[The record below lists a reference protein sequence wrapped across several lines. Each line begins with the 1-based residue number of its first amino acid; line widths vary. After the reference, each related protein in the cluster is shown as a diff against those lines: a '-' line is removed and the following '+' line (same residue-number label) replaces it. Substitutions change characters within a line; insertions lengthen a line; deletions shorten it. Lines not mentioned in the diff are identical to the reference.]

1 MIIKKITSFVLAA
14 ISIIGCAAVCA
25 MPVSAEDEPQVVNA
39 KSAYVYNLDNKK
51 AVYSYQGDET
61 VYPTSTVKIMT
72 GILALEELGSRLDET
87 ITVTAEMLS
96 EVTGNNIGLKAGE
109 QIAVKDLIGATLVN
123 GANDAA
129 YALAYTVSGSASA
142 FVQKMNARAA
152 ELGAHNTR
160 YTNPTGIHNDNMVTT
175 ARDTCTIA
183 LYAYSMDSF
192 MDFASSLSWT
202 ISATNTSSVRTLY
215 NRNCLLSLYYE
226 KDYYYKK
233 ARGMN
238 AGSTYEGGYCV
249 VTTASNGDLTYL
261 AVVMNADSVDNT
273 IYSYTNAKNLLEWAF
288 DSFMYLDVL
297 SPDQTV
303 CEIPVTLAT
312 GIDYVTLVSKDTL
325 SVFLPSD
332 TDISKEISL
341 SWTTETEELQAPIQ
355 KGQTVGR
362 VTAMYNDEPIGT
374 ADLISTA
381 DISRSDMLYGLYK
394 IGQFTKSRFFIAA
407 LVSAVILSVV
417 YVLGTAYLRQR
428 RKNSRYR

>member
-1 MIIKKITSFVLAA
+1 MKKIISFILSAVTV
-14 ISIIGCAAVCA
+14 IGCLISFAVPLA
-25 MPVSAEDEPQVVNA
+25 SEKGEPAVTNA
-39 KSAYVYNLDNKK
+39 KSAYVYNLDNDK
-51 AVYSYQGDET
+51 AVFAYNGDEP
-61 VYPTSTVKIMT
+61 VFPTSTVKIMT
-72 GILALEELGSRLDET
+72 GLLAIEALGARLDET
-87 ITVTAEMLS
+87 VTITSEMLS
-96 EVTGNNIGLKAGE
+96 EVTGNNIGLKTGE
-109 QIAVKDLIGATLVN
+109 QVSVRDLIGATLVN

-142 FVQKMNARAA
+142 FVQKMNTRAA

-160 YTNPTGIHNDNMVTT
+160 YTNPTGIHNENMVTT
-175 ARDTCTIA
+175 AKDTCTIA
-183 LYAYSMDSF
+183 LYAYNTEGF
-192 MDFASSLSWT
+192 MDFASALSWT
-202 ISATNTSSVRTLY
+202 IKATNISQVRSLY

-226 KDYYYKK
+226 KDYYYNK

-249 VTTASNGDLTYL
+249 VTTATNGELTYL
-261 AVVMNADSVDNT
+261 TVVMDAESVDNK
-273 IYSYTNAKNLLEWAF
+273 IYSYINAKELLEWAF
-288 DSFMYLDVL
+288 KSFVYLDVL

-312 GIDYVTLVSKDTL
+312 GIDYMTLVSGETL

-341 SWTTETEELQAPIQ
+341 SWTTDSEELQAPVQ

-362 VTAMYNDEPIGT
+362 VTAMYKDEPIGT
-374 ADLISTA
+374 ADLIATA
-381 DISRSDMLYGLYK
+381 DISRSDLLYGLYK

-407 LVSAVILSVV
+407 LVSAVVLSIV

>member
-1 MIIKKITSFVLAA
+1 MKKIISFILAAAVLA
-14 ISIIGCAAVCA
+14 GCLASLL
-25 MPVSAEDEPQVVNA
+25 PVMAAEDGEPTVTNA
-39 KSAYVYNLDNKK
+39 KSAYVYNLENQK
-51 AVYSYQGDET
+51 AVYSYMGDEP
-61 VYPTSTVKIMT
+61 VYPTSTVKLMT
-72 GILALEELGSRLDET
+72 GLLAIEALGSRLDEKV
-87 ITVTAEMLS
+87 TVTTEMLS

-109 QIAVKDLIGATLVN
+109 QVAVRDLIGATLVN

-129 YALAYTVSGSASA
+129 YVLAYTVSGSVSS

-160 YTNPTGIHNDNMVTT
+160 YTNPTGIHNENMITT

-183 LYAYSMDSF
+183 LYAYNTEGF
-192 MDFASSLSWT
+192 MDFASALSWT
-202 ISATNTSSVRTLY
+202 ISATNVSSARSLY

-226 KDYYYKK
+226 KDYYYNK

-249 VTTASNGDLTYL
+249 VTTATNGDLTYL
-261 AVVMNADSVDNT
+261 AVVMDADSIDGT
-273 IYSYTNAKNLLEWAF
+273 IYSYTNAKSLLEWAF
-288 DSFMYLDVL
+288 DSFVYLDVL
-297 SPDQTV
+297 SPEQTV

-312 GIDYVTLVSKDTL
+312 GIDYVTLVSRDTL

-362 VTAMYNDEPIGT
+362 VTAMYKDEPIGT
-374 ADLISTA
+374 SDLIATA
-381 DISRSDMLYGLYK
+381 DISRSDVLYGLYK

-407 LVSAVILSVV
+407 LVSAVVLSIV

>member
-87 ITVTAEMLS
+87 ITVTSEMLS

-249 VTTASNGDLTYL
+249 VTTATNGDLTYL

-288 DSFMYLDVL
+288 DAFMYLDVL

>member
-1 MIIKKITSFVLAA
+1 MSMKKIISFVLAA
-14 ISIIGCAAVCA
+14 VSVISCTLAGAL
-25 MPVSAEDEPQVVNA
+25 PVSAADEPQFANA

-51 AVYSYQGDET
+51 AVYAYQDDEP
-61 VYPTSTVKIMT
+61 VYPTSTVKMMT
-72 GILALEELGSRLDET
+72 GILALEALSDRLDET
-87 ITVTAEMLS
+87 VTVTAEMLS

-109 QIAVKDLIGATLVN
+109 QLTVRDLIGATLVN

-129 YALAYTVSGSASA
+129 YVLAYTVSGSASA
-142 FVQKMNARAA
+142 FVQRMNARAA
-152 ELGAHNTR
+152 ELGAHNTK
-160 YTNPTGIHNDNMVTT
+160 YTNPTGIHNENMVTT

-183 LYAYSMDSF
+183 LYAYNMDGF
-192 MDFASSLSWT
+192 MDFASALSWT
-202 ISATNTSSVRTLY
+202 VKATNLKPVRTLY

-238 AGSTYEGGYCV
+238 AGSTFEGGYCV
-249 VTTASNGDLTYL
+249 VTTATDGDLTYL
-261 AVVMNADSVDNT
+261 AVVMDADSVDGT

-288 DSFMYLDVL
+288 ESFVYLDVL

-303 CEIPVTLAT
+303 CEMPVTLAT

-374 ADLISTA
+374 ADLIATA
-381 DISRSDMLYGLYK
+381 DISRSDVLYGLYK

-407 LVSAVILSVV
+407 LVSAVVLSIA